1 MISTNYTKLDF
12 TPILLND
19 LTSSEKVAI
28 TYLYHAKENFKEKI
42 QIGRRKMSNIV
53 NCCESTMTNIF
64 NHLKENYS
72 LEAIR
77 QHGKEGKRII
87 NEYKIND
94 TYIDLSADDEKLITK
109 IGCNT
114 NFMMDYGLLFNYEY
128 FGQVSPTDKVVLMA
142 LHSLKPEKYQRTKS
156 QGLRCSVKVSI
167 KDLQHLTK
175 LSKETIRKSI
185 RTLNRVGVVTTKSH
199 KDKHNYCCRNE
210 YFLESL
216 QSWLNKRKKEVQ
228 QAREKQRAELEQVIE
243 THCSDVSFAEDNTYN
258 IFQNM
263 EYEDDSGGNN

>member
-1 MISTNYTKLDF
+1 MISTNYIKLDF
-12 TPILLND
+12 KPILLND

-28 TYLYHAKENFKEKI
+28 TYLYHAKDNFKEKI

-53 NCCESTMTNIF
+53 NCCESTISNVF
-64 NHLKENYS
+64 KNLKENYS

-87 NEYKIND
+87 NEYKIHE
-94 TYIDLSADDEKLITK
+94 TYIDISRDDMQLMAK

-128 FGQVSPTDKVVLMA
+128 AGQVSPTDKIVLMA

-167 KDLQHLTK
+167 KDLQLLTK

-185 RTLNRVGVVTTKSH
+185 RTLNKVGIVKTHRH

-216 QSWLNKRKKEVQ
+216 TTWLTKKKKEVQ
-228 QAREKQRAELEQVIE
+228 QARERQRAELEQVVG
-243 THCSDVSFAEDNTYN
+243 TYCSDASCAEDSTYN